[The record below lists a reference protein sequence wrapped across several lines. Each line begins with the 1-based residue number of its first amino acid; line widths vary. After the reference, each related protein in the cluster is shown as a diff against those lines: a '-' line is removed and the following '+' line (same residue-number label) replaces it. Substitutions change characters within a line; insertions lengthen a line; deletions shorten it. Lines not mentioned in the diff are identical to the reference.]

1 MYMMG
6 PNKLNKQSGF
16 IVELQEIIAELKE
29 KNEKLIIE
37 NGLLRESSEEQRN
50 LNRLLRLEL
59 KEVESTKESW
69 LIN

>member
-1 MYMMG
+1 MMG

>member
-6 PNKLNKQSGF
+6 PHKF
-16 IVELQEIIAELKE
+16 IVELQEVIAELKE

-37 NGLLRESSEEQRN
+37 NGLLRESSEEQRD

-59 KEVESTKESW
+59 KEVENRKESW
-69 LIN
+69 LVN